1 MQWCCTD
8 ENHKEGGMHYHMA
21 MKLKRVT
28 SWIGSEKYLK
38 ERHGI
43 PVVMTTTT
51 VPGVTSQKVT
61 KVMKKVKVT
70 RTWKTMECQKLA
82 KPKKQ
87 WRKMVGKGGPRGST
101 EMERRLKKRLTAFEL
116 SQVMLPKKI
125 KTMTVLQAL
134 ANKHKRRKTRPN
146 AILLSRSRKV
156 VTELLET
163 T

>member
-1 MQWCCTD
+1 
-8 ENHKEGGMHYHMA
+8 
-21 MKLKRVT
+21 
-28 SWIGSEKYLK
+28 
-38 ERHGI
+38 
-43 PVVMTTTT
+43 
-51 VPGVTSQKVT
+51 
-61 KVMKKVKVT
+61 
-70 RTWKTMECQKLA
+70 
-82 KPKKQ
+82 
-87 WRKMVGKGGPRGST
+87 
-101 EMERRLKKRLTAFEL
+101 MERRLKKRLTAFEL